1 MKISIIGLGF
11 VGLSF
16 AAVLGSKN
24 YTVLGIDNDPQKIM
38 KIKNNE
44 IPFYEPKLK
53 KFLNSAQKKSLTV
66 SNDLEFAV
74 KSSDLIFITV
84 STPSLTN
91 GEINL
96 KFIKNVIVEIGK
108 NLKKTKNKP
117 LIIVKST
124 VIPETSET
132 VLLPLLEKFS
142 QKSNGKG
149 FGFLTNPEFL
159 REGRSIDDT
168 LNPHIIV
175 IGGKKNDYMKKLRK
189 FYSILYKKTTP
200 MIITNHSNAELIK
213 YANNSFLATK
223 ISFINQLANICQK
236 IPNSDVDIIANAIG
250 LDPRIGNQ
258 FLNAGPGFGGSC
270 LPKDL
275 NALINFSTKLGYKNT
290 FLNAVKTTNVQ
301 QAKEILYLLESI
313 LGNLKNRK
321 ITILGVSFK
330 ENSDDIRESVSIK
343 LIRLLLQKNVKIS
356 AHDPKALLNLKK
368 IFKDKI
374 TYSST
379 ISESLHY
386 SDCAIIMTPWDQY
399 RNLKNSDFNDMRKKN
414 LLDTRRLLS
423 AKKLKLNYIAIGI
436 GI

>member
-24 YTVLGIDNDPQKIM
+24 YSVLGIDNDTQKIL

-44 IPFYEPKLK
+44 LPFYEPKLK

-66 SNDLEFAV
+66 SDDLEFAV
-74 KSSDLIFITV
+74 GNSDLIFITV
-84 STPSLTN
+84 STPSLPN

-96 KFIKNVIVEIGK
+96 KFIKNVIIEIGK
-108 NLKKTKNKP
+108 NLKKIKNKP
-117 LIIVKST
+117 LIIIKST

-132 VLLPLLEKFS
+132 ILLPLLEKFS
-142 QKSNGKG
+142 QKTNGKG
-149 FGFLTNPEFL
+149 FGFITNPEFL

-175 IGGKKNDYMKKLRK
+175 LGGKKDQYMKKIKK
-189 FYSILYKKTTP
+189 FYSSLYKKTTP
-200 MIITNHSNAELIK
+200 MIITNYSNAELIK
-213 YANNSFLATK
+213 YSNNSFLATK

-236 IPNSDVDIIANAIG
+236 IPNSNVDIVANAIG

-275 NALINFSTKLGYKNT
+275 NALINFSSKLGYKNT
-290 FLNAVKTTNVQ
+290 FLNAVKTTNLQ
-301 QAKEILYLLESI
+301 QAKKILFLLESI
-313 LGNLKNRK
+313 LGNLKNKK
-321 ITILGVSFK
+321 ITILGISFK

-368 IFKDKI
+368 IFQDKI
-374 TYSST
+374 TYSNT
-379 ISESLHY
+379 ISESLHH
-386 SDCAIIMTPWDQY
+386 SDCAIIMTPWDEY
-399 RNLKNSDFNDMRKKN
+399 RNLKNADFNTMKKKN
-414 LLDTRRLLS
+414 LLDTRRILS
-423 AKKLKLNYIAIGI
+423 RKNLKLNYVAVGI

>member
-24 YTVLGIDNDPQKIM
+24 YSVLGIDNNPHKIM
-38 KIKNNE
+38 KIQNNE
-44 IPFYEPKLK
+44 VPFYEPKLK

-66 SNDLEFAV
+66 SDDLEFAV
-74 KSSDLIFITV
+74 RTSNLIFITV

-91 GEINL
+91 GEIDL
-96 KFIKNVIVEIGK
+96 KFIKNVIIKIGK
-108 NLKKTKNKP
+108 TLKKTKNKP

-124 VIPETSET
+124 VIPETSENI
-132 VLLPLLEKFS
+132 LLPLLEKFS
-142 QKSNGKG
+142 QKSNGKD
-149 FGFLTNPEFL
+149 FGFITNPEFL

-175 IGGKKNDYMKKLRK
+175 LGGKKNDYMKKLKK
-189 FYSILYKKTTP
+189 FYSLLYKKTTP
-200 MIITNHSNAELIK
+200 MIITNYSNAELIK

-223 ISFINQLANICQK
+223 ISFVNQLANICQK
-236 IPNSDVDIIANAIG
+236 IPNSDVDIDANAIG

-275 NALINFSTKLGYKNT
+275 NALISFSTKLGYKNT

-313 LGNLKNRK
+313 LGNLKNKK

-343 LIRLLLQKNVKIS
+343 LIRLLLQKNAKIS
-356 AHDPKALLNLKK
+356 AHDPKALLNLKQ
-368 IFKDKI
+368 IFKNKI
-374 TYSST
+374 IYSNT
-379 ISESLHY
+379 TSESLHS
-386 SDCAIIMTPWDQY
+386 SDCAIIMTPWDEY
-399 RNLKNSDFNDMRKKN
+399 RNLKNSDFSDMRKKN

-423 AKKLKLNYIAIGI
+423 TKKLKLNYVAVGI